1 MNDILETLTIG
12 GYAVEIFHDPDGESP
27 HIWCSSTLY
36 TAHRRYSF
44 GGERLSGD
52 AGSSQTQ
59 TDYTVTYAPMR
70 KQAVRRRARS

>member
-12 GYAVEIFHDPDGESP
+12 GYAVEIFHDPDVVESP
-27 HIWCSSTLY
+27 HIWCSSTLC

-52 AGSSQTQ
+52 AGSSQT
-59 TDYTVTYAPMR
+59 DYTVTYAPVR